1 MLVLQCM
8 HVEVLNYADVRIF
21 REKTPRKTPKLGG
34 ESPPKTPENGV
45 KIKQGCHQN
54 PKTPK
59 TPELSLKKYLA
70 P

>member
-8 HVEVLNYADVRIF
+8 HVEVLNYADGRIF

-45 KIKQGCHQN
+45 KIKSGNPVQVCHQQISADCLDL
-54 PKTPK
+54 T
-59 TPELSLKKYLA
+59 E
-70 P
+70 

>member
-34 ESPPKTPENGV
+34 ESPPKNPENGV
-45 KIKQGCHQN
+45 KIKSGNPAKQEAQKQG
-54 PKTPK
+54 T
-59 TPELSLKKYLA
+59 TRW
-70 P
+70 

>member
-34 ESPPKTPENGV
+34 ESPPKNPENGV
-45 KIKQGCHQN
+45 KIKSGN
-54 PKTPK
+54 PDVIFHN
-59 TPELSLKKYLA
+59 L
-70 P
+70 